1 MTLDLCK
8 SRGIKIFSIRHKEKR
23 WHFFF
28 SFPIFSRGERHK
40 LFLLNL
46 SFLVLLRNIFKAVF
60 ILISQHRKP
69 RCVCLI
75 LHSIIIGLLLSACFC
90 GDCKTYNWS
99 DWSLVIQAIAT
110 DTWKDV
116 QKVISEERECSFSL
130 ACIFLKAPE

>member
-23 WHFFF
+23 WHFYFF

-46 SFLVLLRNIFKAVF
+46 SFLVLLRRNIFKAVF

-75 LHSIIIGLLLSACFC
+75 LHNVILSDYFYPPVFAAIIKLTIG
-90 GDCKTYNWS
+90 
-99 DWSLVIQAIAT
+99 AT
-110 DTWKDV
+110 SNTSNCDRYMEGCT
-116 QKVISEERECSFSL
+116 ERHPKRRAWMFFSL
-130 ACIFLKAPE
+130 RMHLS